1 MKIFYFFLFFSFS
14 FSQGMG
20 IIDGVLAIVDDNII
34 LRSDIE
40 EQVFLIA
47 KEKNIS
53 PQKTPLAFQSLYEK
67 IIEEQIDRKVVL
79 SAAKQDT
86 LIEVTNEE
94 INKTLNQRIDA
105 FIGVFGSKEALEDTM
120 KMSVNEIKNEYYRV
134 VEEELFVEKFRF
146 LNFNNTFISKQ
157 DVVSFFKNNPD
168 SFPSQSPKIDFSVI
182 QHPVELSPTTRDSIF
197 SFSKSIKDSINNG
210 FLSFE
215 AAAKK
220 YSQDPGS
227 AQNGGSLGYTTRGT
241 LLKEYE
247 QTAFDLKKGEISDPV
262 ESLFGFHIIKLVDRL
277 GEKIKTQHILFSLKP
292 GKKDLQIIKNKLLKE
307 KNLFFDDPASFDSLS
322 ISYKE
327 KYNNLS
333 GYYTDFNYSSVP
345 VFLKKEIETTKDY
358 SFSRIFEENG
368 FLFLVYKYK
377 ISLPQKISLETN
389 WPLIESFALS
399 HKNYSVFKEWIKNK
413 KKDIY
418 IKKFY

>member
-1 MKIFYFFLFFSFS
+1 MKIFYLLLFFSFS

-20 IIDGVLAIVDDNII
+20 VLDGILAIVDDNII

-40 EQVFLIA
+40 EQVFIIA

-79 SAAKQDT
+79 SAARQDS

-146 LNFNNTFISKQ
+146 LNFNNSFISKQ
-157 DVVSFFKNNPD
+157 DVVSFFNNNPD
-168 SFPSQSPKIDFSVI
+168 SFPSQNPKIEFSII
-182 QHPVELSPTTRDSIF
+182 QHPVELSPTTKDSIL
-197 SFSKSIKDSINNG
+197 SFSKGVKDSIVNG

-215 AAAKK
+215 SAAKK

-227 AQNGGSLGYTTRGT
+227 AQSGGFLGYTSRGT

-247 QTAFDLKKGEISDPV
+247 QTAFDLKKGEVSDPV

-292 GKKDLQIIKNKLLKE
+292 GKKDLQIIKNKILRE

-322 ISYKE
+322 ISYRE
-327 KYNNLS
+327 KYKNLS
-333 GYYTDFNYSSVP
+333 GYYADFDYNSIP
-345 VFLKKEIETTKDY
+345 VFLKKEIEKTKDF
-358 SFSRIFEENG
+358 SFSPVFEEDG
-368 FLFLVYKYK
+368 FLFLIYKYK
-377 ISLPQKISLETN
+377 LSLPQKISLERN
-389 WPLIESFALS
+389 WPLIESFALN
-399 HKNYSVFKEWIKNK
+399 HKNYIVFKEWIKDK